1 MKLSKIIA
9 AIAAGDTYDEKSLLK
24 CLSIK
29 LILRDEYFDVIQRYL
44 AGNTK
49 STDHVLLGDISV
61 CLHKLGA

>member
-1 MKLSKIIA
+1 MKLSKTIA
-9 AIAAGDTYDEKSLLK
+9 SIAKNETFDEEALAK

-49 STDHVLLGDISV
+49 NMDHILLGDISA

>member
-9 AIAAGDTYDEKSLLK
+9 NIASGKTYDEEALAK

-49 STDHVLLGDISV
+49 SMDHVLLDDISV